1 MSCCGRQ
8 VSLDEGSRATRPR
21 NRERHFFRYVGTS
34 AATVQG
40 PASGLVYHFVAP
52 GAILEC
58 DPVDAA
64 ALAHVPVL
72 ERIP

>member
-8 VSLDEGSRATRPR
+8 VNLDAGSRAAGPL
-21 NRERHFFRYVGTS
+21 NRERCFFRYVGVS

-58 DPVDAA
+58 ALMDAA
-64 ALAHVPVL
+64 ALAQVPVL
-72 ERIP
+72 ERVP